1 MIHVTPMILTGIAV
15 LVAVVI
21 FGRIAIRHW
30 RTRRYPI
37 IEGLGLRWDRHSTT
51 DLLVGL
57 AITALVM
64 LAIFACEL
72 ASGGISRG
80 PITATD
86 GMPLWKATL
95 IMLFSAPEEE
105 ILNRGALLSGVAIA
119 LGGRSKLAVLL
130 SALAF
135 GLGHLANPGA
145 SAISAAGNTLGGLIY
160 GYAFVMSG
168 RLWLP
173 IGLHFA
179 WNFVQGPVLGFPVS
193 GFAMGGFQQI
203 HDMGPAWLTG
213 GSYGPEAGAVGM
225 AFRFVEFGFVFL
237 YVRFVRDQGGRG
249 EFEERVAPRSI
260 AGLGEHHECAGRT
273 SS

>member
-1 MIHVTPMILTGIAV
+1 
-15 LVAVVI
+15 
-21 FGRIAIRHW
+21 
-30 RTRRYPI
+30 
-37 IEGLGLRWDRHSTT
+37 
-51 DLLVGL
+51 
-57 AITALVM
+57 M

-86 GMPLWKATL
+86 GMPVWKATL

-119 LGGRSKLAVLL
+119 LGGRGKTAVLL

-145 SAISAAGNTLGGLIY
+145 SAVSAVGNMLGGLIY

-179 WNFVQGPVLGFPVS
+179 WNLVQGPVLGFPVS

-203 HDMGPAWLTG
+203 HDMGPAWLT
-213 GSYGPEAGAVGM
+213 SRKNQDTELVVQATKT
-225 AFRFVEFGFVFL
+225 FRFS
-237 YVRFVRDQGGRG
+237 RKSPRD
-249 EFEERVAPRSI
+249 ETVDDERLHGYLMMYPPGVV
-260 AGLGEHHECAGRT
+260 
-273 SS
+273 

>member
-1 MIHVTPMILTGIAV
+1 MIHVTPMVLTGLAV
-15 LVAVVI
+15 MAAVIV
-21 FGRIAIRHW
+21 FGRVAIRRW
-30 RTRRYPI
+30 RGRRYPI
-37 IEGLGLRWDRHSTT
+37 LEGVGLRWDRHSTT

-64 LAIFACEL
+64 LAIFAYEM

-86 GMPLWKATL
+86 GMPVWKATL

-105 ILNRGALLSGVAIA
+105 ILNRGILLSGVAIA
-119 LGGRSKLAVLL
+119 LGGRGKSAVLI

-145 SAISAAGNTLGGLIY
+145 SAISAVGNMLGGLIY

-179 WNFVQGPVLGFPVS
+179 WNFVQGPVLGLPVS
-193 GFAMGGFQQI
+193 GFAMGGFQQT
-203 HDMGPAWLTG
+203 HDIGPAWLTG
-213 GSYGPEAGAVGM
+213 GSYGPEAGAIGI
-225 AFRFVEFGFVFL
+225 AFRFVEFALVFL
-237 YVRFVRDQGGRG
+237 YVKFVRDQDGHG
-249 EFEERVAPRSI
+249 EFEERATPVR
-260 AGLGEHHECAGRT
+260 
-273 SS
+273 